1 MLRIALNGKISDTE
15 KYTDLVLDQPG
26 CILSGIYYQDL
37 NSCYKGENTD
47 HPATIADSPE
57 QLTEISDAIIF
68 LGNTRGNLDV
78 IQSTLKKS
86 KHVFIFPDSTI
97 SPRILKTF
105 RKLADEAGVLF
116 YIRHDIFSPGF
127 RDLSGINKEAPEFID
142 IYRYT
147 QLSGE
152 NFPSQLFEL
161 LQQEIMYLFSLNQV
175 PMKRFS
181 SNTVPYCTENPKFI
195 NLRFDF
201 VNRSVANLSINMFT
215 GNQSRYTEIYHAN
228 NMIRFNTSGKMIE
241 IADKFRGIRK
251 IEYDTFNLDDE
262 KNIGQEISN
271 FLHYL
276 QNGYWAFN
284 SFDTGYQVFETI
296 WEVYRTVNPLK
307 EEKN

>member
-26 CILSGIYYQDL
+26 CILSGIFYQDL
-37 NSCYKGENTD
+37 NSSFKGKLSD
-47 HPATIADSPE
+47 HPASIADFPE
-57 QLTEISDAIIF
+57 QLTEISDAVIF
-68 LGNTRGNLDV
+68 LGNTRANLNV
-78 IQSTLKKS
+78 IQNTLKRS
-86 KHVFIFPDSTI
+86 KHVFIFPDSAI
-97 SPRILKTF
+97 SPEILKTF

-116 YIRHDIFSPGF
+116 YLRHDILSPGF
-127 RDLSGINKEAPEFID
+127 RELSGISKEPPEFID

-147 QLSGE
+147 QLSRVDFS
-152 NFPSQLFEL
+152 NQLFDL

-175 PMKRFS
+175 PLKRFE
-181 SNTVPYCTENPKFI
+181 SNIVPYYTDNPKFI
-195 NLRFDF
+195 NLRFEF

-215 GNQSRYTEIYHAN
+215 VNQSRYTEIYHAN
-228 NMIRFNTSGKMIE
+228 NMIRFNTSGKLIE

-284 SFDTGYQVFETI
+284 SFETGYQVFDTT
-296 WEVYRTVNPLK
+296 WEVFRTVNPLK